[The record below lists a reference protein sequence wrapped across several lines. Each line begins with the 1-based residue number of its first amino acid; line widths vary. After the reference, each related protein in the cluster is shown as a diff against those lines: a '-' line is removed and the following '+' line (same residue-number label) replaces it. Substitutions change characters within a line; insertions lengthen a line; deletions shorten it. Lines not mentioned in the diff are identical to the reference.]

1 MVLWFSE
8 QFFCFLVTQPH
19 NLCCIDRWDNYVND
33 TSAKMC
39 EEEDLDILR
48 YRWKWRKPRGVLRQ
62 LVCGLRFEYR
72 TSRIQSRVLN
82 DQPRRSV
89 RNSLLIDWLRNGF
102 VNLGVRHGKFGE
114 FRQSFKRQRSPVTVA
129 WCVLT
134 LRMDEMAC
142 RGNANKQSRVA
153 DGVWI
158 IQPVYRSRTNDNSSK
173 RIWCVKCQKES
184 NTQTDSLTALTQ
196 RKKIMW
202 ANALSYF
209 KTGTTGGILWTHI
222 RGWVKWKP

>member
-1 MVLWFSE
+1 MPPFLRSLTTFLSEDGGNRFFRYVCYHPTQYNNPKDHNINVFFNIRYWLVLWFSE
-8 QFFCFLVTQPH
+8 QFFCFLATQPH
-19 NLCCIDRWDNYVND
+19 NLCYIDRWDNYVND

-39 EEEDLDILR
+39 EEEDLDIFR
-48 YRWKWRKPRGVLRQ
+48 YWWKWRKPRGVLWQ

-72 TSRIQSRVLN
+72 TFRIQSRVLN

-89 RNSLLIDWLRNGF
+89 RNILLIDWLRNGF

-129 WCVLT
+129 WRVLS

-158 IQPVYRSRTNDNSSK
+158 IQPVYWSRTNDNSS
-173 RIWCVKCQKES
+173 
-184 NTQTDSLTALTQ
+184 
-196 RKKIMW
+196 
-202 ANALSYF
+202 
-209 KTGTTGGILWTHI
+209 
-222 RGWVKWKP
+222 